1 MLGSLLY
8 FLGYITFAFRFA
20 VADEFKHDYE
30 AYNNAKFGI
39 YPDNR
44 HKGTRT
50 KSPVLQITTWDKDAV
65 SKSGSHI
72 FLRHN
77 GKQDTWGNQQAS
89 PLILDAN
96 DLTAVYINRSFP
108 LVFNVRVQENYGK
121 KYLTFYG
128 DKLVANGLGDGF
140 CHVYDTSYREVYKV
154 GAQYLKVKADLHEC
168 ELTGHGTVIV
178 TAYETGRSRA
188 PPGLASTHTTLI
200 RESIFQ
206 EIDLETNKALFTWRA
221 SEHVD
226 IYDSYEGHNSPWDFF
241 HINTI
246 EKTADGNYLVSARHM
261 HSIYLVNGQTGDV
274 MWTMGGQKNEFV
286 ELPPEDGVL
295 SSNPVLTFA
304 WQHHT
309 RFYNNGKNN
318 GENRTEMTFFDN
330 HQKDHNEYGCTANC
344 SRGLHVRL
352 DTESN
357 PKTVQLIQ
365 EYQHPAGLL
374 SQSQGSMQI
383 LDNGNA
389 FIGWGRNPSFTEHTP
404 DGKAVLDV
412 QFSPWLSKATADHAL
427 DNYRAYKQ
435 DWAATPYWPPEVAAK
450 TYKDAVTAYVSWN
463 GATKVKGWVLVSIPP
478 RVSASRWKYANLGE
492 IKYASDSEDG
502 LTSADSVVARVSRSG
517 FETEVPLGHLNASYL
532 RAEAI
537 NRHNTVIGSTGIL
550 GIKSGKM
557 LSMESALSLDID
569 DSDDVDFS
577 ELNLEAW
584 DFSREATEW
593 RTTLVSLLRPTH
605 DGRLVPGEVDGNE
618 GCDTHGTTKSSAC
631 QISNHVFGVGRVG
644 RIGGMMKTQRITS
657 MTRTIANEKNSHGHQ
672 VKSKRPANAPPT
684 MDPEGA
690 HAPKSTETMTLRIS
704 SGYAEPNM
712 ARPFD
717 IVVAGPMPASTR
729 ANTNMM

>member
-8 FLGYITFAFRFA
+8 FLGYITFALRFA
-20 VADEFKHDYE
+20 LADEFKHDYE

-44 HKGTRT
+44 HKSTRT
-50 KSPVLQITTWDKDAV
+50 KSPVLQITTWDKEAV

-96 DLTAVYINRSFP
+96 DLTAVYVNRSFP

-154 GAQYLKVKADLHEC
+154 AAQNLKVKADLHEC

-178 TAYETGRSRA
+178 TAYETDRSRS
-188 PPGLASTHTTLI
+188 PPGLANTHTTLI
-200 RESIFQ
+200 REGIFQ

-246 EKTADGNYLVSARHM
+246 EKTADGNYLISARHM
-261 HSIYLVNGQTGDV
+261 HSIYLINGQTGDV

-309 RFYNNGKNN
+309 RFYKNGKNN
-318 GENRTEMTFFDN
+318 GDNRTEMTFFDN

-357 PKTVQLIQ
+357 PKTVQLIR

-463 GATKVKGWVLVSIPP
+463 GATKVKGWVLVSSSSFVEYRPGG
-478 RVSASRWKYANLGE
+478 WNYTNLGE
-492 IKYASDSEDG
+492 IKYASDSEDE
-502 LTSADSVVARVSRSG
+502 LASTDSVAARVSRSG
-517 FETEVPLGHLNASYL
+517 FETEVSLGQLNASYL

-537 NRHNTVIGSTGIL
+537 NRHNKVIGSTGIL
-550 GIKSGKM
+550 NIKSGKM
-557 LSMESALSLDID
+557 ISMETALSLDID
-569 DSDDVDFS
+569 DSDDVDFT

-584 DFSREATEW
+584 DFSREAPEW
-593 RTTLVSLLRPTH
+593 RTTLGLFMMLGTGLSISCLIYALVLRSRH
-605 DGRLVPGEVDGNE
+605 NYD
-618 GCDTHGTTKSSAC
+618 
-631 QISNHVFGVGRVG
+631 
-644 RIGGMMKTQRITS
+644 
-657 MTRTIANEKNSHGHQ
+657 
-672 VKSKRPANAPPT
+672 
-684 MDPEGA
+684 
-690 HAPKSTETMTLRIS
+690 
-704 SGYAEPNM
+704 AED
-712 ARPFD
+712 AD
-717 IVVAGPMPASTR
+717 KYDYI
-729 ANTNMM
+729 